1 MFGAERS
8 SSSAMRM
15 RIDWR
20 TLGEWVRQPAP
31 AQAGPGILSTLLL
44 ILCATYQGGM
54 IGSAVLT
61 SRVGDG
67 GLVAGIAP
75 TRIGFAIL
83 VLAAMGSTALLTA
96 RHRYPLAVFLAECAV
111 YVVASALGLNN
122 FFLFPVLVALGSAVI
137 RLPLCQHLA
146 VIGAAC
152 LMATASAVLVAPPGV
167 LMEEWLSQVVAVL
180 LTVIAAMMARSV
192 ANWRAAQAGA
202 KAERERFRAL
212 RAERDRAVNRAGIAA
227 ELHDSVGHGLTTII
241 ALSEGLAG
249 GADPEI
255 DEALGGINEVARE
268 CLEQTRRAVRA
279 LADGGDSPNRDGAG
293 HRSWDEI
300 RRVVGRVRSMGVTV
314 VFTETGQRADDAGQA
329 ELCFA
334 LTREALTNA
343 VRHAPA
349 LSQVQVSWDHGESAV
364 TVTVRNDG
372 SSGGRGGEDD
382 GRRDGSAEGTGL
394 LRLRDRVEAVGGSL
408 DWGSEADGGWL
419 VKAIVPRTRSE
430 G

>member
-1 MFGAERS
+1 M
-8 SSSAMRM
+8 
-15 RIDWR
+15 
-20 TLGEWVRQPAP
+20 
-31 AQAGPGILSTLLL
+31 
-44 ILCATYQGGM
+44 
-54 IGSAVLT
+54 
-61 SRVGDG
+61 
-67 GLVAGIAP
+67 
-75 TRIGFAIL
+75 
-83 VLAAMGSTALLTA
+83 
-96 RHRYPLAVFLAECAV
+96 
-111 YVVASALGLNN
+111 
-122 FFLFPVLVALGSAVI
+122 
-137 RLPLCQHLA
+137 
-146 VIGAAC
+146 
-152 LMATASAVLVAPPGV
+152 
-167 LMEEWLSQVVAVL
+167 
-180 LTVIAAMMARSV
+180 
-192 ANWRAAQAGA
+192 
-202 KAERERFRAL
+202 
-212 RAERDRAVNRAGIAA
+212 
-227 ELHDSVGHGLTTII
+227 GHGLTTII

-279 LADGGDSPNRDGAG
+279 LADGEDEPADLPDRDDAG

-300 RRVVGRVRSMGVTV
+300 RSVVGRVRSLGVTV

-382 GRRDGSAEGTGL
+382 GRRGGPAEGTGL
-394 LRLRDRVEAVGGSL
+394 LRLRSRVEAAGGSL
-408 DWGSEADGGWL
+408 DWGPESDGGWL
-419 VKAIVPRTRSE
+419 VTATVPRTRGE